1 MIRNCPRAQRVRLQR
16 MTGMAYYLCY
26 RAGCTRGG
34 FPGGEGDFLLID
46 ATENR
51 PPLCLFLPVRT
62 AAELLFASTSPP
74 DSLLFDPVLRQA
86 LMTQHLEELGIT
98 LLDRTFTLAQISL
111 AQKADDHPAVASE
124 TWYYDV
130 PTSLGSVALRAPDT
144 FAGLNAAVP
153 VRPWKGNL
161 PDWSLPVYYRVGW
174 CHMPLRLLRSL
185 AKGDVVVVMQRQQC
199 LTLAGQSIGQWN
211 FNEQG
216 IVMES
221 MDRDMG
227 GGSGYPLPEQNGL
240 TLQDVEMAVEMVLG
254 DAQLPL
260 AQVMALEAGDFV
272 PLMRGGVKTTQL
284 RLGNQTIARG
294 ELVEIDGQLGVIL
307 ETIFYQH
314 GGQQ

>member
-1 MIRNCPRAQRVRLQR
+1 MIRNCPGAQRVRLQR
-16 MTGMAYYLCY
+16 MTGVAYYLCY
-26 RAGCTRGG
+26 RTGCTRGG

-46 ATENR
+46 ATENSS
-51 PPLCLFLPVRT
+51 PLCLFLPVRT
-62 AAELLFASTSPP
+62 AAEWLFASTSPP

-86 LMTQHLEELGIT
+86 LLTQHLEELGIT

-111 AQKADDHPAVASE
+111 TQKADDHPAVTSE
-124 TWYYDV
+124 TWYFNV
-130 PTSLGSVALRAPDT
+130 PTSLGSVALWAPDT
-144 FAGLNAAVP
+144 VAGLNAAVP

-161 PDWSLPVYYRVGW
+161 PDWCLPVHYRVGW
-174 CHMPLRLLRSL
+174 CHISLRLLHSL
-185 AKGDVVVVMQRQQC
+185 AKGDVVVVMQRQQS

-227 GGSGYPLPEQNGL
+227 RRPGYPLPEQNGL
-240 TLQDVEMAVEMVLG
+240 TLQDVEVTVEIVLG
-254 DAQLPL
+254 DTQLPL
-260 AQVMALEAGDFV
+260 AQAMALEAGDFV
-272 PLMRGGVKTTQL
+272 PLMRGGVRTTQL

-294 ELVEIDGQLGVIL
+294 ELVEIDGQMGVIL